1 MLCRVNKRKC
11 DLKAPCGNCIKA
23 HREADCTARKIP
35 TWNDKD
41 NISPMTASS
50 TSSPNLNRLKTKI
63 HPIRPRPMKSPSPA
77 LSPARFGEGGRGQ
90 QPVGNIL
97 AEAATP
103 QSIDSPQTS
112 SDTTA
117 TETGNTL
124 LLSTNDKEINSDLWA
139 GDSSLVLGGR
149 MLDQL
154 LLTTMSMYSVDQLL
168 QDVPIARKQDVILP
182 TVDARVMLLLRGLP
196 SRAQCD
202 ILCQNYIYVYGKMF
216 CAVLPSWFEEI
227 SDKMWQ
233 SPMIEVDVN
242 TLALT
247 YAMMAASGSE
257 VHPQIIASVGLDLE
271 VARDSCHDWARNS
284 RKALEIARTSGTAS
298 MTSIAAFKVLES
310 YFHSDKNHVSLNYE
324 LCQALDLARKLKLF
338 YDDPEETNMK
348 IRETKRRL
356 WMGLV
361 SSDIFQALSLNRPFY
376 TTDAEVA
383 ASHITNCNVDD
394 ISHDKIIVR
403 PRDECTDV
411 APFLFT
417 TQFLI
422 LCRPLKTSK
431 GRTTTNVETV
441 ISVDRSIVEYVDQ
454 LPWYLKIGED
464 GTLPIVPERFTHHY
478 YVFHIMWSCI
488 HTQRLRMHRNF
499 LFPRNEYCYQACLS
513 SVTNVLKV
521 YQASRIAGEKFLPT
535 PHLMAIHYNVFS
547 AAIAQMF
554 FVLVEYPRNHEEI
567 VDNVR
572 FAYND
577 LKKLKEK
584 FSLRG
589 KLINAAVPIIE
600 RLLELYDQG
609 KDQVRPDSIEDLQNY
624 KSDLAANVAYIFGG
638 THVTEKYLDRLSIKY
653 LVDDV
658 KSVTTPTDISN
669 VGPFTAKDW
678 NWISDS
684 NLLDGW
690 NLEDFSV

>member
-1 MLCRVNKRKC
+1 MNSGAASGPTLNG
-11 DLKAPCGNCIKA
+11 LK
-23 HREADCTARKIP
+23 
-35 TWNDKD
+35 
-41 NISPMTASS
+41 S
-50 TSSPNLNRLKTKI
+50 KI

-77 LSPARFGEGGRGQ
+77 LSPSGFGDGGRGQ
-90 QPVGNIL
+90 QQPMSNIMMS
-97 AEAATP
+97 AATP

-112 SDTTA
+112 SEGGV
-117 TETGNTL
+117 TEASNTI
-124 LLSTNDKEINSDLWA
+124 LSCNVDKEINSDLS
-139 GDSSLVLGGR
+139 GVDSSLNLGGR

-154 LLTTMSMYSVDQLL
+154 LLNTMTMYSVDQLL
-168 QDVPIARKQDVILP
+168 QDVPIARKQDCCLP
-182 TVDARVMLLLRGLP
+182 TVDARVLLLLRGLP

-247 YAMMAASGSE
+247 YAMMAASGNE

-271 VARDSCHDWARNS
+271 LARDKCHDWASNS
-284 RKALEIARTSGTAS
+284 RKALEIARSSGTAN

-310 YFHSDKNHVSLNYE
+310 YFHSDKNHISLNYE
-324 LCQALDLARKLKLF
+324 LRQALDLARKLRLS
-338 YDDPEETNMK
+338 YDDPKETNMK

-356 WMGLV
+356 WLGLV

-383 ASHITNCNVDD
+383 GSQVTNCNVDD
-394 ISHDKIIVR
+394 ISYDKIVVR

-411 APFLFT
+411 APFLLT

-422 LCRPLKTSK
+422 LCRPLKTPK
-431 GRTTTNVETV
+431 GRTTTDVEKV
-441 ISVDRSIVEYVDQ
+441 ISVDRSIVEFIDN

-554 FVLVEYPRNHEEI
+554 FVLVEYPPNHDEI
-567 VDNVR
+567 VNNVR

-577 LKKLKEK
+577 LKKLQEK

-609 KDQVRPDSIEDLQNY
+609 KGQTRSESIGDLQNY

-653 LVDDV
+653 LVDDG
-658 KSVTTPTDISN
+658 KSVTTSTDISN

-690 NLEDFSV
+690 NLEDFPV